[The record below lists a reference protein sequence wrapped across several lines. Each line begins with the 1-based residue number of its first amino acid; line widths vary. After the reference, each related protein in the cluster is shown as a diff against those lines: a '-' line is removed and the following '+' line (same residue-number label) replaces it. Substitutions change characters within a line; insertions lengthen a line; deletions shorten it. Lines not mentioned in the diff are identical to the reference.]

1 MKKDIEPRNHK
12 NQRHGLWIW
21 YYAND
26 KIMLKGQF
34 INGIRHGYW
43 IENWL
48 HFDKHQITLHL
59 K

>member
-43 IENWL
+43 MDNWIL
-48 HFDKHQITLHL
+48 RKQNITFHI